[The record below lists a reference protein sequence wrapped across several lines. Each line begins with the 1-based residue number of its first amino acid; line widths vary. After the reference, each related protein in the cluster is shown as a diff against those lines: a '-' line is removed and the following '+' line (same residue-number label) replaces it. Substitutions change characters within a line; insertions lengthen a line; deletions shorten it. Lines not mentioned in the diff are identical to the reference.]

1 MEEEKEQDLDLTIN
15 KIKEMLD
22 KKQDIKELL
31 RKNGKTSCTINT
43 VSYIAEITIREDK
56 TAITNI

>member
-31 RKNGKTSCTINT
+31 RKNGKAYCTINT
-43 VSYIAEITIREDK
+43 VTYIAEITIREDE
-56 TAITNI
+56 TAITNV

>member
-1 MEEEKEQDLDLTIN
+1 MEEEKEWDLDLTIN

-22 KKQDIKELL
+22 KKQDLKELL
-31 RKNGKTSCTINT
+31 RKNGKASCTIST
-43 VSYIAEITIREDK
+43 VTYIADITIREDK